1 MMKKM
6 NKKTVIL
13 CCAAAALLLS
23 SIGIGVS
30 LAYLGTSANKDNN
43 ITIGYNKTS
52 IEESD
57 WSEPSELAMTNNL
70 DKTVTVKN
78 NSDSVPCFVR
88 VYAEFSDSSL
98 GDLAKVKRS
107 DSSGFESWAV
117 FKSTLAATAATAS
130 NSWVFI
136 PEDTTDTDKNHAEL
150 KGYFYYTSKIGPGDS
165 TSPLFTDVQVN
176 YSNDPANDS
185 NIDKIRDLEMIVYS
199 ETVQT
204 TETGY
209 IVKNDAS
216 VYGYE
221 YGYNEWLDA
230 WKSYLKVTTT

>member
-107 DSSGFESWAV
+107 DNPEFESWAD
-117 FKSTLAATAATAS
+117 FKSSLATAS
-130 NSWVFI
+130 NGWVFI
-136 PEDTTDTDKNHAEL
+136 SETTPDAAQKL
-150 KGYFYYTSKIGPGDS
+150 KGYFYYTSMVAPGAS

-209 IVKNDAS
+209 IVKNEAS

-221 YGYNEWLDA
+221 YRNDEWLDA